1 MSATSIT
8 GLSGAGE
15 ALNKGPG
22 NNRNIVPA
30 VAPKV
35 IAAGSVMT
43 DGAGTATV
51 VFPQTIPG
59 TDHAIVV
66 TPTDAAPNLHVGS
79 AYNIEG
85 LVNFTILDGAVN
97 QLHYYVVTSIGF
109 YFQ

>member
-8 GLSGAGE
+8 GISGPGE
-15 ALNKGPG
+15 ATNKGPG

-35 IAAGSVMT
+35 IAAGSIMT
-43 DGAGTATV
+43 DGFGDALV

-66 TPTDAAPNLHVGS
+66 TPTAAAPNLHVGT
-79 AYNIEG
+79 AYDSEG
-85 LVNFTILDGAVN
+85 LVNLSILGGATN
-97 QLHYYVVTSIGF
+97 QLHYYVVTSVGF